1 MTITL
6 GPTYVYPDQ
15 PGLPGSFSI
24 DSSWSN
30 QFLNLPPAQAE
41 VEFIGSAV
49 PNLMLNGEGI
59 REAAARCDSLAV
71 LEQAFLGFSG
81 QGEPSLR
88 HELQVHCQ
96 AALQLLHTYSSYHG
110 GPYYIGNGRGEYFE
124 PAWGNLLYA
133 GPITQ
138 EIPFRSNAIDFYGTP
153 LMPLAAIGYWIY
165 GGGQDRNVHL
175 ASLNLQL
182 VARDF
187 QPIAKLLNDPNNV
200 GQFEISEPFSY
211 NIFDK
216 APLDVPAA
224 GMLGRVSG
232 NVKGTLVIQPD
243 GTYGFN
249 GSYSLNR
256 DYYDADKSNRT
267 WAQEALTTFLKG
279 LGESFGHTDY
289 YINILGEQAVQYS
302 GTR

>member
-1 MTITL
+1 M
-6 GPTYVYPDQ
+6 
-15 PGLPGSFSI
+15 
-24 DSSWSN
+24 
-30 QFLNLPPAQAE
+30 
-41 VEFIGSAV
+41 
-49 PNLMLNGEGI
+49 MLNGEGI
-59 REAAARCDSLAV
+59 REAAQRCDSLAV
-71 LEQAFLGFSG
+71 MEQAFLGFSG
-81 QGEPSLR
+81 QVEISLR
-88 HELQVHCQ
+88 QDLQVHCQ
-96 AALQLLHTYSSYHG
+96 AALTLLQTYSSYNG
-110 GPYYIGNGRGEYFE
+110 APYYIGNGRGDYFE
-124 PAWGNLLYA
+124 PAWGSLLYS
-133 GPITQ
+133 GPITR
-138 EIPFRSNAIDFYGTP
+138 EIPFRANGIDFYGTP

-165 GGGQDRNVHL
+165 GGGQDRNVHI

-182 VARDF
+182 LPRDF
-187 QPIAKLLNDPNNV
+187 QPIAKLLNDPNNL
-200 GQFEISEPFSY
+200 GTFEINEPFSY

-216 APLDVPAA
+216 APIDVPAA

-232 NVKGTLVIQPD
+232 NVKGTLVIQSD

-279 LGESFGHTDY
+279 LGESFGHNDY